1 MTKTAMM
8 VSHDSLDAPLART
21 FGKAKWLLLWD
32 GDGGAEFRRNEQL
45 SGGSVAGAIAASGCR
60 DVIAAHVGD
69 RACAHLKALGI
80 RLWQGPVDVPVRDV
94 LELYL
99 RGELEPWSP
108 KASAGSSGCSPSA
121 RRHESHVHPEHGG
134 KPAAVVQLRRRTP
147 T

>member
-45 SGGSVAGAIAASGCR
+45 SGGSVAGAIA
-60 DVIAAHVGD
+60 
-69 RACAHLKALGI
+69 
-80 RLWQGPVDVPVRDV
+80 
-94 LELYL
+94 
-99 RGELEPWSP
+99 
-108 KASAGSSGCSPSA
+108 
-121 RRHESHVHPEHGG
+121 EHGG
-134 KPAAVVQLRRRTP
+134 KVAAVVQLRRRTP